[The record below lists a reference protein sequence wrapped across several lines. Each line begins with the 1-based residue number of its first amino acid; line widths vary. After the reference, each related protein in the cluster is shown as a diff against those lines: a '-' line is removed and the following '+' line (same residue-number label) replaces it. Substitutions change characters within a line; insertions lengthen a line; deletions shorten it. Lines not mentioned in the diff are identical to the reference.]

1 MISDIAVR
9 RPVLA
14 GVLSALLLIAGVIG
28 FRTLP
33 VRELPDV
40 DSPRVSVVVE
50 YPGANAEVVE
60 NRVTRVIEDQLSGI
74 VGIEEISSSSEDA
87 ETRINLTFGLDRDI
101 EAATNDVRS
110 AVSRAA
116 GQLPNGVEPPEIRKQ
131 DSDAR
136 PIVWFSLVDPNR
148 TVEELTD
155 YAERFVVDRL
165 STIDGVAQ
173 VEIGGGRPY
182 AMRVWLN
189 PRELAARQLT
199 VDDVETALR
208 RENIELPGGSIEAP
222 EVDLTVRVQRG
233 YRTPED
239 FRRLPVDIDEESGH
253 VVLLGE
259 VAEVE
264 LAAAESRALFRGNGE
279 TQVGIGI
286 VRQSQ
291 ANDIEVSAAVR
302 AEVERLQGGLP
313 DDMQLILSNDS
324 TVFVGES
331 IKGVYQTLALAA
343 LVVVA
348 VIYLF
353 LGSLRAVALPA
364 AVVPVCLVATFAVL
378 ALAGFSINILTLLA
392 LVLVIGLVVDDSIV
406 VLENIQRRID
416 EGEPRTLAAMRGTR
430 QVFFAVIATTA
441 TVVAVF
447 VPLIFLPGQIGR
459 VFVELSLTVVSAVVL
474 SSLVALTL
482 TPMMA
487 SKLLLPAGESR
498 GPARWTSKAVD
509 GARERYREALE
520 FLMPRAWLALPL
532 MLLMVAVAV
541 FLFLRIPGELTPDED
556 RGTFFAFFSGP
567 ESAGYDY
574 TREEALEIEAVLGRF
589 VDAGELERAIIRVPG
604 WDGYSTG
611 LVFGSLAPWADR
623 DRAGQAIVADINREL
638 GELTGVQA
646 QARMR
651 GGLSSS
657 GGNGEIE
664 FVLQGG
670 DYDRLDTAAR
680 DLIEYAR
687 ANNPG
692 LENLDDDY
700 EPTAPRLLVDID
712 RTRAADLGVPLE
724 TIGRTL
730 ESHLGGRRVGFFVD
744 RGESY
749 DVILQNRRDDR
760 ADENDLE
767 FLYARGNGDALIPL
781 SNLVTLEE
789 SGDVFERNRVNR
801 LRAITIEASLAEGYT
816 LGEAVEWLETYA
828 EERLPGDIATEFLGG
843 AQDFLDANRAVLI
856 AFALALLIVYLAL
869 AAQFES
875 LIQPFVIMLSVP
887 LAVAGG
893 LFGLYM
899 SGSSLNIYSQIGL
912 IVLIGLAA
920 KNGILIVEFANQLRE
935 QGRDLVEATVEAS
948 NTRFRPILM
957 TGLSTAVGAVPLM
970 LASGPGAES
979 RRTIGVVIF
988 SGLIL
993 ATVLTL
999 FVVPVVYGVLGRFT
1013 GTPNEVA
1020 RRLERERER
1029 TEVPA

>member
-1 MISDIAVR
+1 M
-9 RPVLA
+9 
-14 GVLSALLLIAGVIG
+14 
-28 FRTLP
+28 
-33 VRELPDV
+33 
-40 DSPRVSVVVE
+40 
-50 YPGANAEVVE
+50 
-60 NRVTRVIEDQLSGI
+60 
-74 VGIEEISSSSEDA
+74 
-87 ETRINLTFGLDRDI
+87 
-101 EAATNDVRS
+101 
-110 AVSRAA
+110 
-116 GQLPNGVEPPEIRKQ
+116 
-131 DSDAR
+131 
-136 PIVWFSLVDPNR
+136 
-148 TVEELTD
+148 
-155 YAERFVVDRL
+155 
-165 STIDGVAQ
+165 
-173 VEIGGGRPY
+173 
-182 AMRVWLN
+182 
-189 PRELAARQLT
+189 
-199 VDDVETALR
+199 
-208 RENIELPGGSIEAP
+208 
-222 EVDLTVRVQRG
+222 
-233 YRTPED
+233 
-239 FRRLPVDIDEESGH
+239 
-253 VVLLGE
+253 LLGE
-259 VAEVE
+259 VADVE
-264 LAAAESRALFRGNGE
+264 LAAAEPRALFRGNGR

-302 AEVERLQGGLP
+302 AEAERLRRGLP
-313 DDMQLILSNDS
+313 DDMALILSNDS

-331 IKGVYQTLALAA
+331 IEGVYRTLALAA

-364 AVVPVCLVATFAVL
+364 AVVPVCLVGTFAVL

-406 VLENIQRRID
+406 VLENIQRRLD
-416 EGEPRTLAAMRGTR
+416 DGEPRTLAAMRGAR

-447 VPLIFLPGQIGR
+447 VPLVFLPGQIGR
-459 VFVELSLTVVSAVVL
+459 VFVELSVTVVSAVVL
-474 SSLVALTL
+474 SSFVALTL

-487 SKLLLPAGESR
+487 SRLLRPAGESR
-498 GPARWTSKAVD
+498 GPARWTGRAVER
-509 GARERYREALE
+509 ARGRYRDALE
-520 FLMPRAWLALPL
+520 LAMPRPWLVLPL
-532 MLLMVAVAV
+532 MLIVVAMAA
-541 FLFLRIPGELTPDED
+541 FLFTRVPGELTPDED

-574 TREEALEIEAVLGRF
+574 TREEALEIEAVLARF
-589 VDAGELERAIIRVPG
+589 VEAGELDRAIIRVPG

-611 LVFGSLAPWADR
+611 LVFGSLEPWEARER
-623 DRAGQAIVADINREL
+623 DGQAIIADINREL

-646 QARMR
+646 RARMR
-651 GGLSSS
+651 GGLSSG

-670 DYDRLDTAAR
+670 DYARLDAASR

-692 LENLDDDY
+692 LENLEDDY
-700 EPTAPRLLVDID
+700 EPTAPRLVVEID
-712 RTRAADLGVPLE
+712 RARAADLGVPLAS
-724 TIGRTL
+724 IGRTL

-749 DVILQNRRDDR
+749 DVILQNRRGDR

-767 FLYARGNGDALIPL
+767 FLYARGGGDALIPL
-781 SNLVTLEE
+781 SSLVTLDER
-789 SGDVFERNRVNR
+789 GDVFERNRVNR
-801 LRAITIEASLAEGYT
+801 LRAITVEASLAEGYT
-816 LGEAVEWLETYA
+816 LGEAVQWLDAYA
-828 EERLPGDIATEFLGG
+828 EERLPPDIATEFLGG
-843 AQDFLDANRAVLI
+843 AQDFLDANRAALI
-856 AFALALLIVYLAL
+856 AFALALVIVYLAL

-935 QGRDLVEATVEAS
+935 QGRDLVAATVEAS
-948 NTRFRPILM
+948 SVRFRPILM

-988 SGLIL
+988 AGLIL

-1013 GTPNEVA
+1013 GTPNAVA

-1029 TEVPA
+1029 HDGGEGRAAEGAGGMPAR